1 MIQKIKLGS
10 FFTILLLVGSLI
22 ISGVTGA
29 SSVNN
34 FQFSIFVPLGTPDAN
49 RNIVTNFS
57 NIQPLTI
64 YENNFLITIYQP
76 VYD

>member
-34 FQFSIFVPLGTPDAN
+34 FQFS
-49 RNIVTNFS
+49 NFS
-57 NIQPLTI
+57 ANYYLSKNSVGQSFVRVEEVFTAEFPN
-64 YENNFLITIYQP
+64 YNQN
-76 VYD
+76 

>member
-1 MIQKIKLGS
+1 MIFMYFLRFVRS
-10 FFTILLLVGSLI
+10 YDV
-22 ISGVTGA
+22 
-29 SSVNN
+29 VNN

-76 VYD
+76 VYG